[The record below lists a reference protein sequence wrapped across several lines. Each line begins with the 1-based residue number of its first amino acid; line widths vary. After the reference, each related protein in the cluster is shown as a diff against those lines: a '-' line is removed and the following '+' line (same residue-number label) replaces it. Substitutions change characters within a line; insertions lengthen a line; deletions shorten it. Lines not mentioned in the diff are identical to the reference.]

1 MNRLRYHTHTHRFSN
16 GHVINDVASWNHTSL
31 ILCTSEKKGKEKK
44 MIWHLNIR
52 KTKKMF
58 STLLEIT

>member
-44 MIWHLNIR
+44 NDLA
-52 KTKKMF
+52 
-58 STLLEIT
+58 S